1 MNYVYMDCPECHKT
15 MTPDEKQGL
24 WNCTCNVVVE
34 DRLPPRTL
42 TDWERHE
49 ENTCVSMFR
58 DNRQEV
64 TLRCPAGCGQFIST
78 DWEGCYGCGFKWGDK
93 V

>member
-1 MNYVYMDCPECHKT
+1 
-15 MTPDEKQGL
+15 MTPNEKQGL
-24 WNCTCNVVVE
+24 WECKNDNTVVE

-42 TDWERHE
+42 NEWEQHE
-49 ENTCVSMFR
+49 AKTSIGVFR

-64 TLRCPAGCGQFIST
+64 TLRCPAGCGMFIST
-78 DWEGCYGCGFKWGDK
+78 DFPGCDKCGFKWGDE